1 MHMHMHMRL
10 VRVVHVHVHACACD
24 LRPSPP
30 ICAHLPQASFLGFCD
45 ALEAAD
51 CGLEACSRPPH
62 TIVYELRCFL
72 RAFAESYGGA
82 AQLPQG
88 TAFTSALRTWLTAG
102 PGSEY
107 QSDVGFVDGQ
117 VKFARIEF
125 KMTMPKLQPSF
136 KVRPVYELLL
146 KLISTQLVGAPAG
159 MQSAFAFTDREFVW
173 MSTQE
178 SLVDGV
184 FVGFAICFPVAF
196 LVLLC
201 ATGSFSVAVFA
212 IATIAAVVGS
222 LLGFVAAFLGWELG
236 TGEAIAATI
245 VIGLSVDYTVHL
257 GHMYVEAGEPL
268 REGKLNVAAT
278 NMGVTVVAGGVTT
291 LGSAIFM
298 YVCQLSFFSKMATLI
313 AGTIAFSLLYSLFFF
328 MPLCAVLGPEGELH
342 TAREQL
348 VLCGRRLQGKSL
360 PPTPG
365 AQAGGGDKEMAK
377 AGGAGSAS
385 GAFRETPE
393 A

>member
-1 MHMHMHMRL
+1 MK
-10 VRVVHVHVHACACD
+10 
-24 LRPSPP
+24 
-30 ICAHLPQASFLGFCD
+30 
-45 ALEAAD
+45 
-51 CGLEACSRPPH
+51 CG
-62 TIVYELRCFL
+62 T
-72 RAFAESYGGA
+72 
-82 AQLPQG
+82 
-88 TAFTSALRTWLTAG
+88 TT
-102 PGSEY
+102 
-107 QSDVGFVDGQ
+107 
-117 VKFARIEF
+117 
-125 KMTMPKLQPSF
+125 
-136 KVRPVYELLL
+136 VYELLL

-159 MQSAFAFTDREFVW
+159 MQSAFAFTNREFVW

-328 MPLCAVLGPEGELH
+328 MPLCALIGPQGEIKSVGERVR
-342 TAREQL
+342 A
-348 VLCGRRLQGKSL
+348 LCG
-360 PPTPG
+360 
-365 AQAGGGDKEMAK
+365 GGTKK
-377 AGGAGSAS
+377 Q
-385 GAFRETPE
+385 TVV
-393 A
+393 

>member
-1 MHMHMHMRL
+1 MHMHT
-10 VRVVHVHVHACACD
+10 CAWMDRWMDGHTECD
-24 LRPSPP
+24 LPAISPYLP
-30 ICAHLPQASFLGFCD
+30 PHLPQASFLGFCD
-45 ALEAAD
+45 SLEAAD

-62 TIVYELRCFL
+62 TLVYELRCFL
-72 RAFAESYGGA
+72 RAFAASYGGA
-82 AQLPQG
+82 AKLPTG
-88 TAFTSALRTWLTAG
+88 AEFSSALRSWLTEG
-102 PGSEY
+102 DGSKY
-107 QSDVGFVDGQ
+107 RSDVGFVDGQ
-117 VKFARIEF
+117 AKFARIKF

-136 KVRPVYELLL
+136 KVRPVYELFLA
-146 KLISTQLVGAPAG
+146 LISEQLIGAPAG
-159 MQSAFAFTDREFVW
+159 MQSAFAYTDREFVW
-173 MSTQE
+173 MGTQE

-212 IATIAAVVGS
+212 ITTIAAVVGS

-268 REGKLNVAAT
+268 REGKINVAAT

-291 LGSAIFM
+291 FGSAIFM
-298 YVCQLSFFSKMATLI
+298 YACQLSFFSKMATLI

-328 MPLCAVLGPEGELH
+328 MPLCAVFGPEGELR

-348 VLCGRRLQGKSL
+348 VHCGRRLQGNAT
-360 PPTPG
+360 PPSSG
-365 AQAGGGDKEMAK
+365 AQRGCGGDKEMAT
-377 AGGAGSAS
+377 AGSAGGVGEAN
-385 GAFRETPE
+385 GAT
-393 A
+393 AA

>member
-1 MHMHMHMRL
+1 
-10 VRVVHVHVHACACD
+10 
-24 LRPSPP
+24 
-30 ICAHLPQASFLGFCD
+30 
-45 ALEAAD
+45 
-51 CGLEACSRPPH
+51 
-62 TIVYELRCFL
+62 
-72 RAFAESYGGA
+72 
-82 AQLPQG
+82 
-88 TAFTSALRTWLTAG
+88 
-102 PGSEY
+102 
-107 QSDVGFVDGQ
+107 
-117 VKFARIEF
+117 
-125 KMTMPKLQPSF
+125 
-136 KVRPVYELLL
+136 
-146 KLISTQLVGAPAG
+146 

-236 TGEAIAATI
+236 TGEAIAST
-245 VIGLSVDYTVHL
+245 
-257 GHMYVEAGEPL
+257 
-268 REGKLNVAAT
+268 
-278 NMGVTVVAGGVTT
+278 
-291 LGSAIFM
+291 IFM

-348 VLCGRRLQGKSL
+348 VLCGRRLQ
-360 PPTPG
+360 
-365 AQAGGGDKEMAK
+365 
-377 AGGAGSAS
+377 
-385 GAFRETPE
+385 
-393 A
+393 

>member
-1 MHMHMHMRL
+1 MC
-10 VRVVHVHVHACACD
+10 VRSPPISAH

-30 ICAHLPQASFLGFCD
+30 ISAHLPQASFLGFCD

-88 TAFTSALRTWLTAG
+88 AAFTSALRTWLTAG

-298 YVCQLSFFSKMATLI
+298 YVCQLSFFAKMATLI
-313 AGTIAFSLLYSLFFF
+313 AGTIAFSLVYSLLFF
-328 MPLCAVLGPEGELH
+328 MPLCAVLGPEGEIVGL
-342 TAREQL
+342 REQL
-348 VLCGRRLQGKSL
+348 FRVVKAAKGEQPQRQVEGDAGRA
-360 PPTPG
+360 G
-365 AQAGGGDKEMAK
+365 AEIAST
-377 AGGAGSAS
+377 GAVKPQTSAV
-385 GAFRETPE
+385 
-393 A
+393 